1 MGKDF
6 RAFLTRGNVIDLAVA
21 LVVGGAFGAIV
32 TSLVNDMLMPPI
44 GLALKRV
51 DFTNLFWSLNGQS
64 YPSLAAA
71 KAAGAPTLN
80 YGLFVNAI
88 ISFVIVAFAMFM
100 LVRQTARFR
109 PPAPPPAAT
118 TRDCPYCLSAVP
130 LAASR
135 CAHCTSQLTPA

>member
-32 TSLVNDMLMPPI
+32 TSLVNDILMPPI